1 MTLKLFGVADF
12 EALLM
17 LKMRRK
23 PYVERKAG
31 LRNLLRGDRGI
42 QYVEHA
48 EEHGEKLF
56 AAVCKL
62 DLEGIVPKKLDSMYR
77 GRPKLGSRS
86 KIQNRQLQLAPLTG
100 RSNGGYGLRPLV
112 KRE

>member
-1 MTLKLFGVADF
+1 MG
-12 EALLM
+12 
-17 LKMRRK
+17 RK

-62 DLEGIVPKKLDSMYR
+62 DLEGIVPKKLDSTYR

-86 KIQNRQLQLAPLTG
+86 KIQNRQLQLAPLTLLTEDMDLG
-100 RSNGGYGLRPLV
+100 PWSTESNWRFDD
-112 KRE
+112 

>member
-1 MTLKLFGVADF
+1 MVNGED
-12 EALLM
+12 
-17 LKMRRK
+17 MRRK

-62 DLEGIVPKKLDSMYR
+62 DLEGIVPKKLDLTYR
-77 GRPKLGSRS
+77 GRAKLGSRS

-112 KRE
+112 NRE

>member
-1 MTLKLFGVADF
+1 
-12 EALLM
+12 M
-17 LKMRRK
+17 LNGEDMRHK

-62 DLEGIVPKKLDSMYR
+62 DLRVSFQRSWIRCFGAVQSLDQ
-77 GRPKLGSRS
+77 GQKS
-86 KIQNRQLQLAPLTG
+86 KIASCNSRH
-100 RSNGGYGLRPLV
+100 
-112 KRE
+112 